1 MSMLRNVLLLT
12 GMCGGCLAAWTVG
25 AVDCVESDCAALGYT
40 MTEDVCEGPFVRCPF
55 DTSKVICKEK
65 KYCDDAEIGDIL
77 YSDFTCS
84 SDVVPGKTP
93 IAVVFDTRSRLAV
106 GLDAP
111 EKVMIP
117 AVTCWDSGKVMTPEG
132 IKNIAEKNGCSC
144 PACDYVLSYSTEGTE
159 AGDWEP
165 CSFFNGLGGNSMRG
179 VNATLSKLNY
189 SEIDHRYS
197 WIFNCKLVR
206 TSSVMCDYTHE
217 TAVELYDMNATESAP
232 VRVQIRY

>member
-1 MSMLRNVLLLT
+1 MLRNMLLLT
-12 GMCGGCLAAWTVG
+12 GVCGGCLAAWTVG

-40 MTEDVCEGPFVRCPF
+40 KSVDICDGEKILCPF
-55 DTSKVICKEK
+55 DTSKAICKETK
-65 KYCDDAEIGDIL
+65 SCDDAEKGDIL

-93 IAVVFDTRSRLAV
+93 IAVVFDTRNRLAI

-117 AVTCWDSGKVMTPEG
+117 ADTCWDSGKVMTPEG

-165 CSFFNGLGGNSMRG
+165 CAYFNHSNDNKSMFA
-179 VNATLSKLNY
+179 VNDTLSKLHY
-189 SEIDHRYS
+189 SEIDRNS
-197 WIFNCKLVR
+197 WIFNCKLAR
-206 TSSVMCDYTHE
+206 SSSVMCDSWVSPG
-217 TAVELYDMNATESAP
+217 VEDYDVNATEPAP